1 MPKSE
6 NRAVTS
12 SGAEKRGGYSGG
24 RPAALVKPPIKVAS
38 GAIKSANG
46 SAKPNSTP
54 KKS

>member
-6 NRAVTS
+6 NRAVPS
-12 SGAEKRGGYSGG
+12 SGVEKRGGYSGG
-24 RPAALVKPPIKVAS
+24 KPAAFVKPPLKVAS

-46 SAKPNSTP
+46 SAKPASTP